1 MKKRIKFVQEQ
12 LNKRGLDAG
21 PVDGIAGPKTLTA
34 LDSIEEIHSEWSN
47 KRKIIGFI
55 QLLCKE
61 KKIEVGAIDGYWG
74 PQTDNAFE
82 SLEYFIKNGKLP
94 SPWRDIE
101 LAEEVNPNNWPK
113 DNEDELE
120 GFYGEVGKN
129 QTRIQLPYSHKLA
142 WNKKV
147 VINRFSCHEK
157 VHDSLLRI
165 LTRVFEHYGIDEIK
179 KLRLDLWGGCLNV
192 RNKRGGST
200 PSVHSWGVA
209 MDYDPEKNNLKWGRD
224 RAAFAKPEYDM
235 WWKFWEEEGWVSLGR
250 QKNYDWMHVQAVK
263 L

>member
-1 MKKRIKFVQEQ
+1 MKKQVQLVQEQ
-12 LNKRGLDAG
+12 LKKRGLDVG
-21 PVDGIAGPKTLTA
+21 PVDGIIGTKTLKA
-34 LDSIEEIHSEWSN
+34 LDSVEEIPSEWSN

-61 KKIEVGAIDGYWG
+61 KKIEAGPIDGYWG

-82 SLEYFIKNGKLP
+82 SLEYFLKNEKLP
-94 SPWRDIE
+94 PPWRDIE
-101 LAEEVNPNNWPK
+101 LAEEVNPNDWPK
-113 DNEDELE
+113 DNEDELM
-120 GFYGEVGKN
+120 GFYGEVGEN
-129 QTRIQLPYSHKLA
+129 QTRIQLPYPHKLA
-142 WNKKV
+142 WNKRV

-157 VHDSLLRI
+157 VHDSLLKI

-192 RNKRGGST
+192 RSKRGGST

-209 MDYDPEKNNLKWGRD
+209 VDYDPEKNNLKWGRD

-235 WWKFWEEEGWVSLGR
+235 WWKFWEDEGWVSLGR
-250 QKNYDWMHVQAVK
+250 EKNYDWMHVQAVK